1 MADEIMTVEV
11 AYARPDE
18 QRIIELQVPP
28 GTTIA
33 EAIERSGITELFPE
47 IDLSKNKVGI
57 FGKLAKL
64 DTELQPGDRV
74 EIYRPL
80 IADPK
85 EARRKRAAQ
94 GKVMRKGAGAA
105 NAAKAK
111 SGGEGEQGGA
121 A

>member
-1 MADEIMTVEV
+1 MFTVKDDLITVEV

-28 GTTIA
+28 GTTVAEA
-33 EAIERSGITELFPE
+33 EAIARSSIIEYFPE
-47 IDLSKNKVGI
+47 IDFSENKLGV

-64 DTELQPGDRV
+64 DKVLEAGDRV

-85 EARRKRAAQ
+85 DARKKRAAQ
-94 GKVMRKGAGAA
+94 GKTMKKGACLLYTSDAA
-105 NAAKAK
+105 DE
-111 SGGEGEQGGA
+111 S
-121 A
+121 